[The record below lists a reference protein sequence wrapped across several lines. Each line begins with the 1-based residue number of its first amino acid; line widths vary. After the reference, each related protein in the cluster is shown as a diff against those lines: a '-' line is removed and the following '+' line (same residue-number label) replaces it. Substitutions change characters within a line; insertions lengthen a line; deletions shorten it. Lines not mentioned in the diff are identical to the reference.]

1 MSDINILTSQNV
13 NVKYT
18 VAGVGARMLA
28 YLVDSVV
35 YIVIMFIYAILMA
48 VSSGN
53 PAMVLVVLI
62 PVFYPLLME
71 VFFNG
76 QTLGKMAMDIRVVK
90 VDGSKPGFIAYLL
103 RWIFIIVDIM
113 MSFGSIA
120 TITIIFSKN
129 SQRPGDMAAGTT
141 VIRVSPRTTL
151 SQIAPLKF
159 QEDYVP
165 AFSEVNLLTEYD
177 ISLVKKVITKRS
189 ETWDQELSTKMAKY
203 IKQKMGVTSDQ
214 ADLKF
219 LKTVLQDYEY
229 YALQDKTIV

>member
-1 MSDINILTSQNV
+1 
-13 NVKYT
+13 
-18 VAGVGARMLA
+18 MLA

-53 PAMVLVVLI
+53 PAMVVVVLI

-129 SQRPGDMAAGTT
+129 SQRLGDMAAGTT